1 MSKFSKFLGAALC
14 GGLVLLSS
22 CSQDSQNLD
31 VPAPD
36 QLDRA
41 ANDASVIPGKYIVI
55 FDEDQLSIP
64 VGLKARKERPGTDRS
79 KATESQAQAEYAEVN
94 SGYAEVMRRAVAE
107 KAKDV
112 VFDQVYSHATAGF
125 SASLNDEQLAAL
137 RADRRVKLIEP
148 DREVKLDFKVESV
161 GARAD
166 RAQTTPWGITAV
178 GGAVSYA
185 GGSRWAWII
194 DSGIDLDHPDLTVN
208 TQYSRSFVSGVSS
221 PDDGNG
227 HGTHVAG
234 TVAARN
240 NTIGVIGVAAGAT
253 VVSVRVF
260 GASGGSSNSVIIAG
274 IDYTTANAL
283 AGDVANMSLGGG
295 ASTATDDAVRRLAA
309 RGVRCAVAAGNSSAN
324 ANGFSPA
331 RVNATNVWTVS
342 SHTSTNA
349 WSSFSNFANP
359 PIDWCAPGS
368 SVYSTYRNGGYAT
381 LSGTSMA
388 TPHVAGILLVNNG
401 VINSRGRVTGDP
413 DGNADPLAR
422 R

>member
-14 GGLVLLSS
+14 SGLVLLSS

-31 VPAPD
+31 TPAPD

-55 FDEDQLSIP
+55 FDEDQLGIP
-64 VGLKARKERPGTDRS
+64 AGLKARKAGPAADRT
-79 KATESQAQAEYAEVN
+79 KANEAEAQAEYNAVN
-94 SGYAEVMRRAVAE
+94 EGYAQVMRRVVAE

-112 VFDQVYSHATAGF
+112 AFDRVYSHATTGF
-125 SASLNDEQLAAL
+125 SASLNERQLAAL
-137 RADRRVKLIEP
+137 RSDPRVKLIEP
-148 DREVKLDFKVESV
+148 DRQVNLDFKVESV

-208 TQYSRSFVSGVSS
+208 TSASRSFISGQNA
-221 PDDGNG
+221 DDGNG

-260 GASGGSSNSVIIAG
+260 GASGSSSNSIIISG
-274 IDYTTANAL
+274 IDYVTANAL

-324 ANGFSPA
+324 ANNFSPA